1 MSVLRRL
8 RRRVANGHA
17 GKAGMA
23 FGRHR
28 KRRLGGQA
36 GYSMLELLIVTVIL
50 GTVIGAVT
58 TLFVQASNA
67 EFDMNRRFA
76 AQQSARVAIDKMRR
90 EIHCASA
97 ITPTG
102 TSSSISVT
110 LPSQCPTSG
119 GSLTTVT
126 YDMNQVVAGQ
136 RYTLRR
142 NSVVVADFST
152 LQNAFNYTAPVATT
166 SLGKLTVT
174 LPINTK
180 PSDTSKQWKLVAD
193 MVLRNTSR

>member
-1 MSVLRRL
+1 MSVVQRL
-8 RRRVANGHA
+8 RRRFHP
-17 GKAGMA
+17 
-23 FGRHR
+23 
-28 KRRLGGQA
+28 GGQA
-36 GYSMLELLIVTVIL
+36 GYSLLELLMVMVIL
-50 GTVIGAVT
+50 GTILGAVT

-102 TSSSISVT
+102 VSSSISVT
-110 LPSQCPTSG
+110 LPSQCPTAG
-119 GSLTTVT
+119 GVQATVV

-152 LQNAFNYTAPVATT
+152 LQNAFSYAAPVVST

-180 PSDTSKQWKLVAD
+180 PTQVNKQWKLVAD
-193 MVLRNTSR
+193 MVLRNTTR

>member
-8 RRRVANGHA
+8 RRRVASGHA

-36 GYSMLELLIVTVIL
+36 GYTMIELLIVLAILATV
-50 GTVIGAVT
+50 VGALT
-58 TLFVQASNA
+58 TLFVQATNA
-67 EFDMNRRFA
+67 EFEMNRRFQ
-76 AQQSARVAIDKMRR
+76 AQQAARVAVDKMRR

-102 TSSSISVT
+102 ASASISVT
-110 LPSQCPTSG
+110 LPSQCPTAG
-119 GSLTTVT
+119 GSQTTVT
-126 YDMNQVVAGQ
+126 YDTTGSGQ
-136 RYTLRR
+136 RWQLRR
-142 NSVVVADFST
+142 NSVKLADYVT
-152 LQNAFNYTAPVATT
+152 LQNVFNYTAPVTGT

-180 PSDTSKQWKLVAD
+180 PTSGKEWRLVGD
-193 MVLRNTSR
+193 MVLRNTTR